1 MTEQV
6 DRESLYMIVEI
17 EKVKNC
23 QLIGLVYLIYLK
35 TSIKIGHKE
44 KLMVRIKSRLK
55 FMCSL
60 SSHLKKLYDAMKKE
74 IIYK

>member
-1 MTEQV
+1 M
-6 DRESLYMIVEI
+6 
-17 EKVKNC
+17 
-23 QLIGLVYLIYLK
+23 IYLK
-35 TSIKIGHKE
+35 TNIKISHKE

-60 SSHLKKLYDAMKKE
+60 AGCLKKLYDAMKKE

>member
-1 MTEQV
+1 M
-6 DRESLYMIVEI
+6 
-17 EKVKNC
+17 
-23 QLIGLVYLIYLK
+23 IYLK
-35 TSIKIGHKE
+35 TNIKISHKE

-60 SSHLKKLYDAMKKE
+60 AICLKKLYDAMKKE

>member
-1 MTEQV
+1 M
-6 DRESLYMIVEI
+6 
-17 EKVKNC
+17 
-23 QLIGLVYLIYLK
+23 IYLK

-60 SSHLKKLYDAMKKE
+60 AGYLKKLYDAMKKE

>member
-6 DRESLYMIVEI
+6 DQESLYMII
-17 EKVKNC
+17 GMEKVKNC

-44 KLMVRIKSRLK
+44 NLMVWIKSRLK

-60 SSHLKKLYDAMKKE
+60 AGYLKKLYDAMKKE

>member
-6 DRESLYMIVEI
+6 DPESLYMIVEM

-35 TSIKIGHKE
+35 TSIKIGHNE
-44 KLMVRIKSRLK
+44 SFQVLWVVR
-55 FMCSL
+55 
-60 SSHLKKLYDAMKKE
+60 
-74 IIYK
+74 

>member
-1 MTEQV
+1 
-6 DRESLYMIVEI
+6 
-17 EKVKNC
+17 
-23 QLIGLVYLIYLK
+23 LIYLK

-55 FMCSL
+55 FMCISAGY
-60 SSHLKKLYDAMKKE
+60 LKKLYDAMKKE

>member
-1 MTEQV
+1 M
-6 DRESLYMIVEI
+6 
-17 EKVKNC
+17 
-23 QLIGLVYLIYLK
+23 IYLK

-60 SSHLKKLYDAMKKE
+60 ASHLKKLYDAMKKE
-74 IIYK
+74 IIHK

>member
-1 MTEQV
+1 M
-6 DRESLYMIVEI
+6 
-17 EKVKNC
+17 
-23 QLIGLVYLIYLK
+23 IYLK

-60 SSHLKKLYDAMKKE
+60 ASYLKKLYDAMKKE